1 MRYYHSLIAAA
12 TAALFFLP
20 QAAFAAPSQVLPPDQ
35 RTLPGR
41 PSFPQKLTQ
50 EINKKAIQAVH
61 FQYAP
66 AYDTPLSAVDAAPES
81 ITILGQAEATQEQMV
96 AFINRRNPMPKL
108 NCSVKDIVR
117 YYYEEASLE
126 GVRPDVALCQAL
138 KETGFFAYGGD
149 VSPQQ
154 NNFCGLGATGNHEPG
169 YSFDTPQLGV
179 RAHIQHLLVYTQYER
194 PKQKLVDPRYTHV
207 VNNRPDLHGK
217 VHHWTKLNGAW
228 AVPGKNYGQEILM
241 LWREAQ
247 SPDSSA
253 ISLTAAQQKVAAQPG
268 SASAYIYRGLVY
280 YQQGNYNDAQRDF
293 DAAVKLV
300 PTTSEGLYNSAITAA
315 KRGQPK
321 TARQTYD
328 KLLKLQ
334 PDFTQAY
341 YNRALIHYQA
351 RDYNEAITDLQRL
364 LAIESRQVDAQNLI
378 GLCHIAQKKYDEAWQ
393 DFAAAAAIN
402 SANMNVLANQFIF
415 MACLK

>member
-194 PKQKLVDPRYTHV
+194 PKQKLVDPRYAHV

-247 SPDSSA
+247 SPDGSD
-253 ISLTAAQQKVAAQPG
+253 ISLNAAQQKITAHPD
-268 SASAYIYRGLVY
+268 SASAYNYRGIVY
-280 YQQGNYNDAQRDF
+280 YHRENYPEAQKDF
-293 DAAVKLV
+293 ATAVKLDAACG
-300 PTTSEGLYNSAITAA
+300 EALYNSALTAT
-315 KRGQPK
+315 RLGQPK
-321 TARQTYD
+321 AARQLYD
-328 KLLKLQ
+328 NLLARQ
-334 PDFTQAY
+334 PNFNQAY
-341 YNRALIHYQA
+341 YNRALLQYQS
-351 RDYNEAITDLQRL
+351 RDYDEAIAGLQQL
-364 LAIESRQVDAQNLI
+364 LNIESRQADARNLI
-378 GLCHIAQKKYDEAWQ
+378 GLCHIAQKKYTEAWQ
-393 DFAAAAAIN
+393 DFSAAAAIN

-415 MACLK
+415 TACLK

>member
-194 PKQKLVDPRYTHV
+194 PKQKLVDPRYAHV

-247 SPDSSA
+247 SPDGSD
-253 ISLTAAQQKVAAQPG
+253 ISLNAACQKTAAHPD
-268 SASAYIYRGLVY
+268 SASAYIYRGIVY
-280 YQQGNYNDAQRDF
+280 YHRENYPEAQKDF
-293 DAAVKLV
+293 ATAAKLDAACG
-300 PTTSEGLYNSAITAA
+300 EALYNSALTAT
-315 KRGQPK
+315 RLGQPK
-321 TARQTYD
+321 AAHQLYDNLLARQ
-328 KLLKLQ
+328 
-334 PDFTQAY
+334 PNFNQAY
-341 YNRALIHYQA
+341 YNRALLQYQS
-351 RDYNEAITDLQRL
+351 RDYDEAIAGLQQL
-364 LAIESRQVDAQNLI
+364 LNIESRQADARNLI
-378 GLCHIAQKKYDEAWQ
+378 GLCHIAQKKYTEAWQ
-393 DFAAAAAIN
+393 DFSAAAAIN

-415 MACLK
+415 TACLK

>member
-194 PKQKLVDPRYTHV
+194 PKQKLVDPRYAHV

-247 SPDSSA
+247 SPDGSD
-253 ISLTAAQQKVAAQPG
+253 ISLNAAQQKITAHLD
-268 SASAYIYRGLVY
+268 SASAYNYRGIVY
-280 YQQGNYNDAQRDF
+280 YHRENYPEAQKDF
-293 DAAVKLV
+293 ATAVKLDAACG
-300 PTTSEGLYNSAITAA
+300 EALYNSALTAT
-315 KRGQPK
+315 RLGQPK
-321 TARQTYD
+321 AARQLYD
-328 KLLKLQ
+328 NLLARQ
-334 PDFTQAY
+334 PNFNQAY
-341 YNRALIHYQA
+341 YNRALLQYQS
-351 RDYNEAITDLQRL
+351 RDYDEAIAGLQQL
-364 LAIESRQVDAQNLI
+364 LNIESRQADARNLI
-378 GLCHIAQKKYDEAWQ
+378 GLCHIAQKKYTEAWQ
-393 DFAAAAAIN
+393 DFSAAAAIN

-415 MACLK
+415 TACLK

>member
-66 AYDTPLSAVDAAPES
+66 AYDTPLSAVDAAPEF

-194 PKQKLVDPRYTHV
+194 PKQKLVDPRYAHV

-247 SPDSSA
+247 SPNGSD
-253 ISLTAAQQKVAAQPG
+253 ISLNAAQQKITAHLD
-268 SASAYIYRGLVY
+268 SASAYNYRGIVY
-280 YQQGNYNDAQRDF
+280 YHRENYPEAQKDF
-293 DAAVKLV
+293 ATAVKLDAACG
-300 PTTSEGLYNSAITAA
+300 EALYNSALTAT
-315 KRGQPK
+315 RLRQPK
-321 TARQTYD
+321 AARQLYD
-328 KLLKLQ
+328 NLLARQ
-334 PDFTQAY
+334 PNFNQSY
-341 YNRALIHYQA
+341 YNRALLQYQS
-351 RDYNEAITDLQRL
+351 RDYDEAIAGLQQL
-364 LAIESRQVDAQNLI
+364 LNIESRQADARNLI
-378 GLCHIAQKKYDEAWQ
+378 GLCHIAQKKYTEAWQ
-393 DFAAAAAIN
+393 DFSAAAAIN

-415 MACLK
+415 TACLK